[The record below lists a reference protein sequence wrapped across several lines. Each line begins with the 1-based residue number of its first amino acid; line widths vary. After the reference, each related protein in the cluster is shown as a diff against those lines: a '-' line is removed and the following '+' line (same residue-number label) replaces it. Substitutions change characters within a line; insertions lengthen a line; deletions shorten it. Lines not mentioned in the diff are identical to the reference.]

1 MNLATVGDE
10 LIKTLK
16 VQYLKRFSS
25 STKQQEL
32 QQVIALDPAE
42 AMLAVDHVL
51 AVAHFQVAAYRC
63 HCLPLVPLVSL
74 PVTACR
80 CLTLPWVR

>member
-51 AVAHFQVAAYRC
+51 AVAHFQVAAYRWC
-63 HCLPLVPLVSL
+63 RWCRWCRCLPLPAAGVGALHSL
-74 PVTACR
+74 G
-80 CLTLPWVR
+80 

>member
-51 AVAHFQVAAYRC
+51 AVAHFQVAACR
-63 HCLPLVPLVSL
+63 CLPLP
-74 PVTACR
+74 AAACRWCR